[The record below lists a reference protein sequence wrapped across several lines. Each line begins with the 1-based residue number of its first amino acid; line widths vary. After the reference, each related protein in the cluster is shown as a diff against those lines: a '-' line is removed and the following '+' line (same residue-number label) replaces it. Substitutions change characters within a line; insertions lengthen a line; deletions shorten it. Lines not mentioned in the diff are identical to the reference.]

1 MLSTAVA
8 AAAVN
13 VLLAYA
19 LARLLKPGRV
29 AEYGPEA
36 IAAVLL
42 LALLSSA
49 AAAVGWRAYLRRRA
63 SPRRAGVG
71 PASASAVRDARE
83 TSLEEPR

>member
-19 LARLLKPGRV
+19 VARLLKPGRV

-49 AAAVGWRAYLRRRA
+49 AAVVGWRAYLRRRA
-63 SPRRAGVG
+63 SPRRAGGHRERVG
-71 PASASAVRDARE
+71 ARGRGRD
-83 TSLEEPR
+83 